1 MRHALA
7 LVASTLLAASTRAAA
22 APPVVPYRFTPS
34 TPAHAAEVNAN
45 FQALSLAVGEA
56 MPTGVIL
63 PFVGTVAPAGF
74 VLCDGGAH
82 PRTGDYALLFATIG
96 ETYGSG
102 DGSTTFNV
110 PDLRGRFLAGAGKNV
125 SPALTNRGP
134 VGATGGEEAH
144 ALTAAESGVP
154 AHTHPFGGGTNDF
167 KQSMAVL
174 TGGTGTFVP
183 GTGSISNAGNT
194 GANAGAGAATAH
206 NTLPPYVAVSWII
219 KL

>member
-96 ETYGSG
+96 DTYGSG

-110 PDLRGRFLAGAGKNV
+110 PDLRGRFLVGAGKNA

-134 VGATGGEEAH
+134 LGATGGEEAH
-144 ALTAAESGVP
+144 TLTAAESGVP
-154 AHTHPFGGGTNDF
+154 AHTHPYGTGTVAF
-167 KQSMAVL
+167 QQSVAVL
-174 TGGTGTFVP
+174 AVSSGTFVP
-183 GTGSISNAGNT
+183 ATGSV
-194 GANAGAGAATAH
+194 ANAGDIGANGAANAAAAH